1 MKILVI
7 FTGGTI
13 GSALNDGWIS
23 PDGQTKK
30 QLISHYE
37 KAYGNDICFA
47 TKEPYSILSEN
58 LCADNINQLVS
69 VVKDEIDA
77 DFDGIIVT
85 HGTDTL
91 QYSAAALSF
100 ALGSCHIP
108 VLMVSSNYPLD
119 DDRTN
124 GHVNFAAAVEF
135 IKAKAGKG
143 VFAVYRNDN
152 HSVYFH
158 KALSLLTHREG
169 NDSLHS
175 FGSKYF
181 AKLTDEGFVV
191 SDKLSQVNET
201 LDFTLCKYPQI
212 LVVNAYP
219 GESYDYNL
227 ENYKAVILRPYHSG
241 TLDTA
246 NEKFEQFCVSA
257 AKKGIPVFVVN
268 VKEGTTYESSKEFDN
283 YKIIPLYSY
292 SFVSAYMRLWIGIS
306 RNDDLNKIF

>member
-13 GSALNDGWIS
+13 GSVLNDGWIS

-30 QLISHYE
+30 ALISHYE
-37 KAYGNDICFA
+37 KTYGNDICFA

-58 LCADNINQLVS
+58 LCADNINQLVNA
-69 VVKDEIDA
+69 VKDELDA
-77 DFDGIIVT
+77 GFDGIVVT

-91 QYSAAALSF
+91 QYSAAALGF
-100 ALGSCHIP
+100 ALGNCHIP

-119 DDRTN
+119 DDRAN

-135 IKAKAGKG
+135 IKSKAGKG

-152 HSVYFH
+152 HSVYLH
-158 KALSLLTHREG
+158 KALSLLTHSEG

-181 AKLTDEGFVV
+181 AKLTDEGFAV
-191 SDKLSQVNET
+191 SENTDKFNEA
-201 LDFTLCKYPQI
+201 LDFTLCKHPQI

-268 VKEGTTYESSKEFDN
+268 VKEGTTYASSKEFDN
-283 YKIIPLYSY
+283 YKIVPLYSY
-292 SFVSAYMRLWIGIS
+292 SFVSAYMRLWIAIS
-306 RNDDLNKIF
+306 KNEDLNTVF